1 MASGLVSFLGGLG
14 NGGLSEYHRQL
25 ALERQDRQD
34 AENKRLNDLRAQ
46 AYQEQLDDARQAREA
61 RQGFRDDMK
70 PVAPE
75 PGYSVDGAF
84 TKDAD
89 AAGVMA
95 DMTSSASQPVTAQ
108 PATRVA
114 GSLFGGDDAGMAA
127 ARKYAT
133 EQNSPDAYAD
143 RWQKAYSKWFPE
155 NSLEA
160 QTKVTAF
167 KKAQYDAG
175 RDLIFQQGLQA
186 IDGGDMNAL
195 GSLSQPYLNGG
206 SLNFAPATGGGW
218 TAIVTN
224 KDGQQVLSQPIKN
237 ADEAKQLWFSR
248 VYPDKALAS
257 QAQVAAEQRKVAG
270 QIAVKEADVRANMA
284 RDAARG
290 QLIPAGGVLYRNGQR
305 ISNPKPEPAP
315 WSDEAIERSKDFLAV
330 YEPAMAQAKAAGQPI
345 PQETM
350 AKINDTREALR
361 ERAFTNEGIR
371 ISKLAL
377 AKGRTPQMIFDAF
390 RRDNMPVERIFK
402 IFNGAGIPVPVGQSD
417 PNDPVAPA
425 ATGATPSAPSAPMAP
440 TSTAPTAPVATPAL
454 SMDQAKAN
462 LAVAQAESDAANA
475 QARRYG
481 LNQRREDPDGYA
493 KAMERVKDANAALS
507 AAQKDASAA
516 NRAEWLA
523 QPEESRPYIGGLGR
537 LIK

>member
-14 NGGLSEYHRQL
+14 NGGLSEYHRHL

-46 AYQEQLDDARQAREA
+46 VYQGQLDDAQQAREA

-70 PVAPE
+70 PAAPE
-75 PGYSVDGAF
+75 SGYSVGGAF

-95 DMTSSASQPVTAQ
+95 DMASTNQPVTAQ

-224 KDGQQVLSQPIKN
+224 KDGQQVLSQPIKS
-237 ADEAKQLWFSR
+237 ADEARSLWFSR
-248 VYPDKALAS
+248 VYPDKVLAL
-257 QAQVAAEQRKVAG
+257 QAQAAAEQRKVAG
-270 QIAVKEADVRANMA
+270 QIAVKEAEGRANIA
-284 RDAARG
+284 RDAAKG
-290 QLIPAGGVLYRNGQR
+290 NVIPADGVLYKNGQR
-305 ISNPKPEPAP
+305 ISNPKPKPAP
-315 WSDEAIERSKDFLAV
+315 WSDEAIEKTSEYKLVAGP
-330 YEPAMAQAKAAGQPI
+330 YEAQAKLTGQPI
-345 PQETM
+345 PPESM
-350 AKINDTREALR
+350 AKIDATREAIR
-361 ERAFTNEGIR
+361 ERSLVSEGVNMT
-371 ISKLAL
+371 KEAL
-377 AKGRTPQMIFDAF
+377 RRGRTPQMIFDAF

-454 SMDQAKAN
+454 SMDQVKAN

-493 KAMERVKDANAALS
+493 KAMERVKAANAALS

-523 QPEESRPYIGGLGR
+523 RPEESRPYIGGLGR